1 MENIRSAEVKDFENK
16 LNFSRENPKPSD
28 MQENIDGGEIVC
40 GCGYISNGTLTYS
53 AMVETLTSG
62 EYEISF
68 SGNKGKITYI
78 EFYIE

>member
-1 MENIRSAEVKDFENK
+1 
-16 LNFSRENPKPSD
+16 
-28 MQENIDGGEIVC
+28 MQENLTEGEIVC

-62 EYEISF
+62 EYEINF